1 MTSFAITELKSFMT
15 RLLATDCFDSF
26 LLEQASI
33 SVQAEYTIDGHLNRD
48 FYTKEELADP
58 QICPY
63 RFVRWSDVRPLC
75 FQMIKGK
82 RAPSRF
88 QFVLHL
94 MPDYVPGVLKGAD
107 PDLRPDQIKA
117 LVLTVRYDGR
127 SVSLITG
134 TAFSSFVLDK
144 TLDAQW
150 DKTVRQ
156 FLTKK
161 GIACLEK

>member
-1 MTSFAITELKSFMT
+1 MTAISTGTFIQRKNWPIRRS
-15 RLLATDCFDSF
+15 APTDSC
-26 LLEQASI
+26 AG
-33 SVQAEYTIDGHLNRD
+33 A
-48 FYTKEELADP
+48 
-58 QICPY
+58 
-63 RFVRWSDVRPLC
+63 
-75 FQMIKGK
+75 M